1 MDFVCLLTRFIQNK
15 VNFIF
20 NSKIYQVPMIT
31 ESWVTQNR
39 VNSNSPEYNDPVPP
53 VVMHVLTAASAE
65 PFITTVILSR
75 VSSLPS
81 HNDLRSQSLCAQ
93 VHIFSPFYCILNNYT
108 HLILTMVWKANDDA
122 SGIKKKHMQV
132 TITKKILF

>member
-1 MDFVCLLTRFIQNK
+1 MCLLTCFIQNK

-53 VVMHVLTAASAE
+53 VVVHVLTAALAE
-65 PFITTVILSR
+65 PLITTVIPSR
-75 VSSLPS
+75 VGSLPS

-93 VHIFSPFYCILNNYT
+93 IHIFSLLFYCILNIYT
-108 HLILTMVWKANDDA
+108 HLILTMVWKANEDA
-122 SGIKKKHMQV
+122 SGIKQKHMQQWQ
-132 TITKKILF
+132 